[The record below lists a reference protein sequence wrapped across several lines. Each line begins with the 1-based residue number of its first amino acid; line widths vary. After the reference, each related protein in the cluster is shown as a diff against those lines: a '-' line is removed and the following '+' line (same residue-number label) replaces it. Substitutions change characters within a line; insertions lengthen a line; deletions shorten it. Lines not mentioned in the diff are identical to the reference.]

1 MNVSGEDGLTLTVSV
16 TLKRDHPYLWGV
28 IFSYYF
34 TSTHIYTVQVH
45 TLTHIYM
52 YMYTCTQYYLNI
64 AYTHHIQVGRHT
76 LTCTHILTSTHHLRT
91 HVHTAKILWTTLP
104 YHINTHEYSHSHLC
118 AQNYLN
124 ITYTHIHHTVCS
136 YIHTHK
142 LITSKH
148 TGKEWITHNPCST
161 HVTSN

>member
-34 TSTHIYTVQVH
+34 TSTHMYTVQVH

-76 LTCTHILTSTHHLRT
+76 LTSTH
-91 HVHTAKILWTTLP
+91 A
-104 YHINTHEYSHSHLC
+104 HIYSLAH
-118 AQNYLN
+118 
-124 ITYTHIHHTVCS
+124 ITYIHMYTLQKYYERHCHITSIHMNTHIHTCA
-136 YIHTHK
+136 HK
-142 LITSKH
+142 T
-148 TGKEWITHNPCST
+148 T
-161 HVTSN
+161 